1 MVIRERPKTGILAA
15 FAAVSILSACSN
27 PPPGPTRRAEAIQPS
42 ERLYSDDRAEVDSA
56 RVVITDM
63 ETLRFWWSRAT
74 AEAADPKPG
83 LPDVDFESQM
93 VLLAAAGLS
102 NSGDRIRID
111 SIGFGTQPEPGGGQR
126 EVWFAVVRT
135 TLECDPF
142 PGASYPLDIVRVPRA
157 EPPIDWIERR
167 TECPDGPESAGE
179 G

>member
-1 MVIRERPKTGILAA
+1 MKIRKRSTTGVLAA
-15 FAAVSILSACSN
+15 FVAASVVAACGG
-27 PPPGPTRRAEAIQPS
+27 PPPGPTRRAEAVRPS

-56 RVVITDM
+56 RIVITDP

-74 AEAADPKPG
+74 AEAADPKPAV
-83 LPDVDFESQM
+83 PEVDFESQM

-111 SIGFGTQPEPGGGQR
+111 SIGFATQPEPGGGQR

-142 PGASYPLDIVRVPRA
+142 PGASYPVDIVRVPKA
-157 EPPIDWIERR
+157 DPPIDWIERR
-167 TECPDGPESAGE
+167 SECPAGAE
-179 G
+179 LAGGR